1 MKNKVTQLFLLLGL
15 AIGTAGFAQAQVSTP
30 QKMNVP
36 FDFVAGE
43 KSFKA
48 GDYLISHS
56 VTSRNIIFIRSVDG
70 KNMTTI
76 FGTLKE
82 SVGYTG
88 DNKFVFD
95 RQDDKYILTQ
105 INTPQTSVELHS
117 FKSKAQAAK
126 NSKSKNVL

>member
-1 MKNKVTQLFLLLGL
+1 MRNKVTQLLLLLGL
-15 AIGTAGFAQAQVSTP
+15 AVGMAGFAQAQVSTP
-30 QKMNVP
+30 QRMNVP

-48 GDYLISHS
+48 GDYLVSYN
-56 VTSRNIIFIRSVDG
+56 VTSRNIIFIRSIDG
-70 KNMTTI
+70 KNTTTI

-82 SVGYTG
+82 SDGYNG
-88 DNKFVFD
+88 ANKFVFD

-105 INTPQTSVELHS
+105 INTPHTSVELRS
-117 FKSKAQAAK
+117 SKSKAQAAK